1 VAVAVAVGCESIRS
15 REVLWCAASLYLP
28 PSAPSS
34 PAYNSGDSITPP
46 PPSCPSAPPT
56 AAVVAAAW
64 VLARLYSLMLMALPG
79 VRVVAEGEPGGAP
92 RSDGLHGPAADASTG
107 LAGPATG
114 ATGATAAISALAT
127 AAAAAAGA
135 GVSAGAEGGSGPR
148 ERPRD
153 APWERRLLPRVDD
166 AADATRR

>member
-1 VAVAVAVGCESIRS
+1 M
-15 REVLWCAASLYLP
+15 
-28 PSAPSS
+28 
-34 PAYNSGDSITPP
+34 
-46 PPSCPSAPPT
+46 
-56 AAVVAAAW
+56 
-64 VLARLYSLMLMALPG
+64 LYSLMLMALPG
-79 VRVVAEGEPGGAP
+79 VRVVAEGEPGVTP

-114 ATGATAAISALAT
+114 ATGATAAVSALAT
-127 AAAAAAGA
+127 AAVAGA